1 MATQSALPAFRLFFR
16 QSETQRAGARGA
28 LVLVGHNGTIHHVY
42 DMATCTIMKTAEFN
56 ARDLHRVLRQRT
68 VCTFEQL
75 ADALGTQSRMT
86 VFRKLTELPYLTSYS
101 HRGKYYSL
109 RSSCQFDASGLWSHR
124 GIWFSTD
131 GTLLDTSKRFV
142 EQAPAGYSAGELDNA
157 LHVQTR
163 QSLLHL
169 VHRRLIERQRI
180 GGAFIYFALDQAQ
193 RRRQS
198 SARGKIAQIPVGGV
212 SEEVLAHEVKA
223 AILLFVSLL
232 DERQRRLFAGLEALK
247 IGRGGDARVAAL
259 LGVDPHTV
267 AKGRIELLGE
277 DIDPTRIRKSGG
289 GRSAAEKKLRDPGKD
304 RGDPQR

>member
-1 MATQSALPAFRLFFR
+1 
-16 QSETQRAGARGA
+16 
-28 LVLVGHNGTIHHVY
+28 
-42 DMATCTIMKTAEFN
+42 MKTAEFN
-56 ARDLHRVLRQRT
+56 ARDLQRVLRQRT

-101 HRGKYYSL
+101 HRGKYYAL

-124 GIWFSTD
+124 GIWFSTG

-142 EQAPAGYSAGELDNA
+142 EQAPAGYSASELDNA

-169 VHRRLIERQRI
+169 VHRHLIERQKI
-180 GGAFIYFALDQAQ
+180 GGSLIYFALDQTQ
-193 RRRQS
+193 RRRQI

-212 SEEVLAHEVKA
+212 SDEVLAHEVKA
-223 AILLFVSLL
+223 AILLFFSLL

-277 DIDPTRIRKSGG
+277 DIDPTRVRKAGG
-289 GRSAAEKKLRDPGKD
+289 GRAAAEEKLRDPSKD

>member
-1 MATQSALPAFRLFFR
+1 MDVVT
-16 QSETQRAGARGA
+16 
-28 LVLVGHNGTIHHVY
+28 Y
-42 DMATCTIMKTAEFN
+42 TIMRTAEFS
-56 ARDLHRVLRQRT
+56 ARDLERLLRQRT

-75 ADALGTQSRMT
+75 ADTLGTESRMT
-86 VFRKLTELPYLTSYS
+86 VFRKLAQLPYLTSYS
-101 HRGKYYSL
+101 HRGKYYTL

-142 EQAPAGYSAGELDNA
+142 DQAPAGYSASELDNA
-157 LHVQTR
+157 LHVETR

-169 VHRRLIERQRI
+169 VHRHLIERQRF
-180 GGAFIYFALDQAQ
+180 GGAFIYFSLDQQWRQ
-193 RRRQS
+193 RQI
-198 SARGKIAQIPVGGV
+198 SARGKITEVPVGGV
-212 SEEVLAHEVKA
+212 SGEVLEHEVKA
-223 AILLFVSLL
+223 AIILFFGLL

-247 IGRGGDARVAAL
+247 TGRGGDARVAAL

-277 DIDPTRIRKSGG
+277 DLDPTRVRKPGG
-289 GRSAAEKKLRDPGKD
+289 GRKTAEKKLHNQGKD

>member
-1 MATQSALPAFRLFFR
+1 MATQSALPTIRLFYLH
-16 QSETQRAGARGA
+16 SGLSA
-28 LVLVGHNGTIHHVY
+28 LECIRSLVPVDHNGTIHHVY
-42 DMATCTIMKTAEFN
+42 GLVTCTIMKTAEFN
-56 ARDLHRVLRQRT
+56 ARDLQRVLRQRT

-101 HRGKYYSL
+101 HRGKYYAL

-142 EQAPAGYSAGELDNA
+142 EQAPAGYSASELDNA

-169 VHRRLIERQRI
+169 VHRHLIERQKI
-180 GGAFIYFALDQAQ
+180 GGSLIYFALDQAQ
-193 RRRQS
+193 RRRQI

-212 SEEVLAHEVKA
+212 SEDVLAHEVKA
-223 AILLFVSLL
+223 AILLFFSLL

-267 AKGRIELLGE
+267 AKGRVELLGE
-277 DIDPTRIRKSGG
+277 DIDPTRVRKSGG
-289 GRSAAEKKLRDPGKD
+289 GRTAAEKKLRNPGKD
-304 RGDPQR
+304 RGNPQR

>member
-1 MATQSALPAFRLFFR
+1 M
-16 QSETQRAGARGA
+16 
-28 LVLVGHNGTIHHVY
+28 V
-42 DMATCTIMKTAEFN
+42 TCTIMRTAVFN
-56 ARDLHRVLRQRT
+56 AQDLQRLLQQRT

-75 ADALGTQSRMT
+75 AEALGTSSRMT
-86 VFRKLTELPYLTSYS
+86 VFRKLAELSYLTSYS
-101 HRGKYYSL
+101 HRGKYYTL
-109 RSSCQFDASGLWSHR
+109 RSSCEFDPSGLWSYR
-124 GIWFSTD
+124 GIWFSSD

-142 EQAPAGYSAGELDNA
+142 EQAPAGYSANELDNA

-163 QSLLHL
+163 QSLLQL
-169 VHRRLIERQRI
+169 VHKQLISRQRI
-180 GGAFIYFALDQAQ
+180 GEAFIYFALDQA
-193 RRRQS
+193 RRQRQI
-198 SARGKIAQIPVGGV
+198 SARGKIAEVPVGGV

-223 AILLFVSLL
+223 AIILFFGLL

-277 DIDPTRIRKSGG
+277 DIDPTRVRRSGG
-289 GRSAAEKKLRDPGKD
+289 GRTAAEKKLHDQAKD

>member
-1 MATQSALPAFRLFFR
+1 MRTV
-16 QSETQRAGARGA
+16 EYTARE
-28 LVLVGHNGTIHHVY
+28 LQ
-42 DMATCTIMKTAEFN
+42 
-56 ARDLHRVLRQRT
+56 RVLRQRT

-75 ADALGTQSRMT
+75 AKALGTQSRMT

-101 HRGKYYSL
+101 HRGKYYAL

-131 GTLLDTSKRFV
+131 GTLLNTSKRFV

-157 LHVQTR
+157 LHVETR
-163 QSLLHL
+163 QTLLHL
-169 VHRRLIERQRI
+169 LHRHLIERQRI

-193 RRRQS
+193 RRRQI

-212 SEEVLAHEVKA
+212 SGEVLVHEVKA
-223 AILLFVSLL
+223 AILLLFSLL

-277 DIDPTRIRKSGG
+277 DIDPTRVRKPGG
-289 GRSAAEKKLRDPGKD
+289 GRRAAEKKLHDQGKD

>member
-1 MATQSALPAFRLFFR
+1 MR
-16 QSETQRAGARGA
+16 
-28 LVLVGHNGTIHHVY
+28 
-42 DMATCTIMKTAEFN
+42 TAEFS
-56 ARDLHRVLRQRT
+56 ARDLERLLRQRS

-75 ADALGTQSRMT
+75 ADALGTESRMT
-86 VFRKLTELPYLTSYS
+86 VFRKLAELPYLTSYS
-101 HRGKYYSL
+101 HRGKYYTL

-142 EQAPAGYSAGELDNA
+142 EQAPGGYSASELDNA
-157 LHVQTR
+157 LHVETR

-169 VHRRLIERQRI
+169 VHRHLIERQRF
-180 GGAFIYFALDQAQ
+180 GAAFVYFALDQQ
-193 RRRQS
+193 RRQRQI
-198 SARGKIAQIPVGGV
+198 SARGKIAQVPVGGV
-212 SEEVLAHEVKA
+212 SGEMLEHEVKA
-223 AILLFVSLL
+223 AIILFVSLL

-277 DIDPTRIRKSGG
+277 DIDPTRVRKVGG
-289 GRSAAEKKLRDPGKD
+289 GRRAAEKKLHDQGKD
-304 RGDPQR
+304 RGDPHR